1 MTCRFAAC
9 LSIVALCAA
18 GAAQADPAPF
28 DLAGPSIEV
37 KVTRASATLPI
48 AQVPNLAAGDQLWIK
63 PDLPSSQSARY
74 LLVAAFLRGST
85 NPPPPEWF
93 FRCETWTKP
102 CAQQGMSI
110 TVPAGAQQV
119 LLFLAPHTTADLKT
133 LRGAVRGRPGA
144 FVRASQDLNQAT
156 LDRSRLE
163 RYLSALRSLEQAGP
177 TRLKEAAPLLARSL
191 AIKLDEKCLERV
203 PQLQVPCLMEGRDSL
218 ILNDGH
224 STSIVEALTSGPAT
238 DLAME
243 ASYTPQLSYGYYSPY
258 IASVLDIARIMSSF
272 NTAQYQ
278 YIPAL
283 ATQGD
288 DRLTLTLNT
297 PPSFHDPKSV
307 LVAALPA
314 VEPAQLPPL
323 HAVDPNEMFCAR
335 KTSLVL
341 PVEGAPLVFA
351 SAYARGLTL
360 RFAGKNGHSLE
371 LPAKPE
377 PEQGGFV
384 VDTAA
389 LSGVD
394 LGASIHG
401 ALHGRWGFEEYNGP
415 SFELM
420 NTQTLT
426 LSPAQQTALIVG
438 REDTVHL
445 QAVSVSCIEEVM
457 LRDSAGK
464 QLQAQWSKG
473 KSSELEVKLPLE
485 HAQPGPLT
493 LLVTQYGASQPQP
506 LALQAFSD
514 AGHLDGF
521 VIRVGDVQG
530 TLKGS
535 RLDQVAS
542 LLIKGAVFVPG
553 TLSSDHASDE
563 LAMQAKEP
571 LAAGL
576 LKEGDS
582 PTARVTLKD
591 GRSFDIA
598 ASVLAPRPSVS
609 LLTKNI
615 EPAATAN
622 DSHIDLAASG
632 ELPHDAR
639 LTFSLRAD
647 YPATFTHDAR
657 IEVATT
663 DGAYST
669 QLTFASG
676 ALTLEDARVAV
687 ATFDPAAAFGRSAFG
702 PLQFRLLSGGV
713 TGDWQPLV
721 SLVRLPAL
729 KQLTCP
735 ATAELACKLSG
746 TNLFLIEAIADN
758 AQFAHPIQVPEG
770 FSGYSLPVPHPSSG
784 QLYLRLRDDPT
795 VINTAA
801 LSAELLPPSPD
812 EVARAA
818 ARHAAAVSLTSA
830 PSSSAPTTTSAA
842 PTAASGG
849 NGTSSANPTAPEEA
863 PHSAAS
869 GTPSAGT
876 TVSPPDQGADRAATP
891 APASQPISSTPPAAT
906 ARPPAA
912 TATSVASS
920 APSTR
925 AASSSPAPAA
935 AGAAPN

>member
-1 MTCRFAAC
+1 MVR
-9 LSIVALCAA
+9 
-18 GAAQADPAPF
+18 
-28 DLAGPSIEV
+28 
-37 KVTRASATLPI
+37 
-48 AQVPNLAAGDQLWIK
+48 
-63 PDLPSSQSARY
+63 
-74 LLVAAFLRGST
+74 
-85 NPPPPEWF
+85 
-93 FRCETWTKP
+93 FRCETWSKP
-102 CAQQGMSI
+102 CAQQGLSI
-110 TVPAGAQQV
+110 TVPAGAQQL
-119 LLFLAPHTTADLKT
+119 LLFLAPHTTGDFKT

-177 TRLKEAAPLLARSL
+177 ARLKEAAPLLARSL
-191 AIKLDEKCLERV
+191 AIKLDEKCLEKI
-203 PQLQVPCLMEGRDSL
+203 PELQVPCLMEGRDSL

-272 NTAQYQ
+272 DTAQYQ

-283 ATQGD
+283 ATQND

-360 RFAGKNGHSLE
+360 RLAGKDGRSLE
-371 LPAKPE
+371 LPARAD

-384 VDTAA
+384 VDTST
-389 LSGVD
+389 LSGAD
-394 LGASIHG
+394 LGPNIHG
-401 ALHGRWGFEEYNGP
+401 ALHGRWGFDDYSGP
-415 SFELM
+415 SFQLM

-426 LSPAQQTALIVG
+426 LSPAQQSALIVG

-457 LRDSAGK
+457 LRDATGK
-464 QLQAQWSKG
+464 QLQAQWNKG
-473 KSSELEVKLPLE
+473 KLNELEVKLPLE

-506 LALQAFSD
+506 LALQAFSE

-521 VIRVGDVQG
+521 DIRVGDTQG

-535 RLDQVAS
+535 RLDQVSS
-542 LLIKGAVFVPG
+542 LLMKGAVFVPG

-563 LAMQAKEP
+563 LVMQAKEP

-576 LKEGDS
+576 LKEGDT

-598 ASVLAPRPSVS
+598 ATLLAPRPSVS
-609 LLTKNI
+609 LLTKSI
-615 EPAATAN
+615 ESAAATSN
-622 DSHIDLAASG
+622 SHIDLAESG
-632 ELPHDAR
+632 QLPHDAR
-639 LTFSLRAD
+639 LTFSLRAE
-647 YPATFTHDAR
+647 YPAAFAHDAR

-669 QLTFASG
+669 QLTFAG
-676 ALTLEDARVAV
+676 GTLTLADAHVAV
-687 ATFDPAAAFGRSAFG
+687 VTLDPATAFARSAFG
-702 PLQFRLLSGGV
+702 PLQFRVVSGGV
-713 TGDWQPLV
+713 AGDWQPLV
-721 SLVRLPAL
+721 TLVRLPVL
-729 KQLTCP
+729 KKLTCP

-746 TNLFLIEAIADN
+746 TNLFLIAAIADN
-758 AQFAHPIQVPEG
+758 AQFAHPVQVPEG
-770 FSGYSLPVPHPSSG
+770 FAGYSLPVPHPSSG
-784 QLYLRLRDDPT
+784 QLYLRLRDDPA

-801 LSAELLPPSPD
+801 LTAELLPPSPD
-812 EVARAA
+812 EVTRAS
-818 ARHAAAVSLTSA
+818 ARHAAAVSADGA
-830 PSSSAPTTTSAA
+830 PEKASPSAA
-842 PTAASGG
+842 PAA
-849 NGTSSANPTAPEEA
+849 
-863 PHSAAS
+863 
-869 GTPSAGT
+869 PSART
-876 TVSPPDQGADRAATP
+876 AVPAPDQAADHAATP
-891 APASQPISSTPPAAT
+891 ASAGSPGTAIMPAA
-906 ARPPAA
+906 AAQPPSA
-912 TATSVASS
+912 TATSVAAN
-920 APSTR
+920 APSSH
-925 AASSSPAPAA
+925 AEGHSSSAPAA
-935 AGAAPN
+935 APAAPN

>member
-1 MTCRFAAC
+1 MTCRFAAL
-9 LSIVALCAA
+9 LSIVALCGV
-18 GAAQADPAPF
+18 GAVQAEPAPF
-28 DLAGPSIEV
+28 DLAGPGIEV
-37 KVTRASATLPI
+37 KVTRAAVTLPI
-48 AQVPNLAAGDQLWIK
+48 AQVPNLAEGDRLWIK
-63 PDLPSSQSARY
+63 PDLPSTQSAHY

-93 FRCETWTKP
+93 FRCETWSKP
-102 CAQQGMSI
+102 CAQQGLTI
-110 TVPAGAQQV
+110 TVPAGAQQL
-119 LLFLAPHTTADLKT
+119 LLFLAPHTAGDFKT

-163 RYLSALRSLEQAGP
+163 RYLSALRSLEQTGP
-177 TRLKEAAPLLARSL
+177 VRLKEAAPLLARSL
-191 AIKLDEKCLERV
+191 AIKLDEKCLDRI
-203 PQLQVPCLMEGRDSL
+203 PQLQVPCLMDGHDSL

-258 IASVLDIARIMSSF
+258 LASVLDIARIMSSF
-272 NTAQYQ
+272 DTAQYQ

-351 SAYARGLTL
+351 SAYARGLSL
-360 RFAGKNGHSLE
+360 RLAGKDGRSLE
-371 LPAKPE
+371 LPAKADPE
-377 PEQGGFV
+377 HGGFV
-384 VDTAA
+384 VDTSA
-389 LSGVD
+389 LSGAD

-514 AGHLDGF
+514 AGRLDGF
-521 VIRVGDVQG
+521 DIRVGDAQG

-542 LLIKGAVFVPG
+542 LLMKGATFVPG
-553 TLSSDHASDE
+553 ALTSDHAGDE
-563 LAMQAKEP
+563 LIMQAKEP

-576 LKEGDS
+576 LKEGDT

-591 GRSFDIA
+591 GRGFDIA
-598 ASVLAPRPSVS
+598 ATLLAPRPSVS
-609 LLTKNI
+609 LLTKSI
-615 EPAATAN
+615 ESAATTS
-622 DSHIDLAASG
+622 DSHIDLGASD
-632 ELPHDAR
+632 ELPHDAA
-639 LTFSLRAD
+639 LTFSLRAE
-647 YPATFTHDAR
+647 YPATFSHDAR
-657 IEVATT
+657 IEVATP

-669 QLTFASG
+669 QLTFAGG
-676 ALTLEDARVAV
+676 ALTLEDAHVAV
-687 ATFDPAAAFGRSAFG
+687 ATLDPATAFGRSAFG
-702 PLQFRLLSGGV
+702 LLQFRIVSGGV
-713 TGDWQPLV
+713 AGDWQPLV
-721 SLVRLPAL
+721 TLVRLPVL

-746 TNLFLIEAIADN
+746 GGLFLIDAIADN
-758 AQFAHPIQVPEG
+758 PQFTHPIQVPEG
-770 FSGYSLPVPHPSSG
+770 FAGYSLPVPHPSGG
-784 QLYLRLRDDPT
+784 QLYLRLRDDPA

-801 LSAELLPPSPD
+801 LTAELLPPSPD

-818 ARHAAAVSLTSA
+818 ARHAAATPNSPPTTNA
-830 PSSSAPTTTSAA
+830 PHTTSAA
-842 PTAASGG
+842 ATTAAG
-849 NGTSSANPTAPEEA
+849 NSA
-863 PHSAAS
+863 
-869 GTPSAGT
+869 
-876 TVSPPDQGADRAATP
+876 
-891 APASQPISSTPPAAT
+891 STPPAASATKPEAPSKSAAST
-906 ARPPAA
+906 APSASSSTVTPTPAA
-912 TATSVASS
+912 VPSATAPSVAVNAASS
-920 APSTR
+920 R
-925 AASSSPAPAA
+925 AESSSPAPAA
-935 AGAAPN
+935 AATPN

>member
-1 MTCRFAAC
+1 MWV
-9 LSIVALCAA
+9 LGAA
-18 GAAQADPAPF
+18 GVAQADPAPF
-28 DLAGPSIEV
+28 DLAGPAIEV
-37 KVTRASATLPI
+37 KVTRRAETLPI
-48 AQVPNLAAGDQLWIK
+48 AQVPNLAAGDRLWIK
-63 PDLPSSQSARY
+63 PDLPSTQAARY
-74 LLVAAFLRGST
+74 LLVAAFLRGAT

-93 FRCETWTKP
+93 FRCETWSKP
-102 CAQQGMSI
+102 CAQQGMTL

-119 LLFLAPHTTADLKT
+119 LLFLAPHTAGDFKT

-163 RYLSALRSLEQAGP
+163 RYLAALRSLEQAGP

-191 AIKLDEKCLERV
+191 AIKLEEKCLDKI
-203 PQLQVPCLMEGRDSL
+203 PQLQIPCLMEGRDSL

-224 STSIVEALTSGPAT
+224 STSIVEALTSAPAT

-272 NTAQYQ
+272 DSAQYQ

-283 ATQGD
+283 ATQID

-335 KTSLVL
+335 KSSLVL

-351 SAYARGLTL
+351 SAYARALTL
-360 RFAGKNGHSLE
+360 RLAGKEGHGLD
-371 LPAKPE
+371 LPARAD

-384 VDTAA
+384 VDTSA
-389 LSGVD
+389 LAGAD
-394 LGASIHG
+394 LGSNIRG
-401 ALHGRWGFEEYNGP
+401 ALQGRWGFDDYHGP
-415 SFELM
+415 SFELI

-426 LSPAQQTALIVG
+426 LSPAQQAALIVG

-445 QAVSVSCIEEVM
+445 QAVSVSCIEGVTV
-457 LRDSAGK
+457 RDSAGQ
-464 QLQAQWSKG
+464 QLPAQWSKG
-473 KSSELEVKLPLE
+473 KTNELEVKLPLE

-493 LLVTQYGASQPQP
+493 LLVTQYGASGPQP

-514 AGHLDGF
+514 AGRLDGF
-521 VIRVGDVQG
+521 DIRVGDAQG

-542 LLIKGAVFVPG
+542 LLMKGAVFVPG
-553 TLSSDHASDE
+553 TLSSEHASDE
-563 LAMQAKEP
+563 LLLQAKDP
-571 LAAGL
+571 LAADL
-576 LKEGDS
+576 LKEGDT
-582 PTARVTLKD
+582 PTARVMLKD

-598 ASVLAPRPSVS
+598 ATVLAPRPSVS
-609 LLTKNI
+609 LLTRSV
-615 EPAATAN
+615 EPAASAG
-622 DSHIDLAASG
+622 DSHIDLAASD
-632 ELPHDAR
+632 ELPHDAK

-647 YPATFTHDAR
+647 HPASFAHDAR
-657 IEVATT
+657 IEVATI

-676 ALTLEDARVAV
+676 ALTLEDAHVAV
-687 ATFDPAAAFGRSAFG
+687 ATLDAASAFSRSAFG
-702 PLQFRLLSGGV
+702 PLQFRIVAGGV
-713 TGDWQPLV
+713 AGDWQPLV
-721 SLVRLPAL
+721 TLVRLPVL

-735 ATAELACKLSG
+735 ATTELACKLSG

-758 AQFAHPIQVPEG
+758 AQFARPTQVPEG

-784 QLYLRLRDDPT
+784 QLYLRLRDDPAA
-795 VINTAA
+795 IDTAA
-801 LSAELLPPSPD
+801 LNAELLPPSPD

-818 ARHAAAVSLTSA
+818 ARHAAAAV
-830 PSSSAPTTTSAA
+830 
-842 PTAASGG
+842 
-849 NGTSSANPTAPEEA
+849 
-863 PHSAAS
+863 
-869 GTPSAGT
+869 
-876 TVSPPDQGADRAATP
+876 
-891 APASQPISSTPPAAT
+891 APAQVGDHASTPPAADAPSGAAAAAAAAPGPPT
-906 ARPPAA
+906 ASSVASNAPSAHPDEHNSAA
-912 TATSVASS
+912 TATAS
-920 APSTR
+920 AP
-925 AASSSPAPAA
+925 
-935 AGAAPN
+935 N